1 MMSAVPAMP
10 ASVNGSRI
18 VDDVAFTL
26 KPRKVA
32 PLFHRPTDLYLVG
45 PPSNERGATLSTS
58 KIEGG

>member
-26 KPRKVA
+26 NRERS
-32 PLFHRPTDLYLVG
+32 RPSFTG
-45 PPSNERGATLSTS
+45 PKTYILSARLSERARTLSTS